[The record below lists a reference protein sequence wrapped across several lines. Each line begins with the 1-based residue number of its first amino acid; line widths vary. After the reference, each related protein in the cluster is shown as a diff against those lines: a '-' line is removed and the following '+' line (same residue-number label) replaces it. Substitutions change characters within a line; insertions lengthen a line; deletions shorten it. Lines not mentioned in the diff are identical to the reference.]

1 MTASPRAPC
10 PSWAQPKADAPPL
23 GKLLIPH
30 SLSLRY
36 VMVGASVSVSGRM
49 PFSLPCLSRV
59 FHLSVALCLPLSL
72 CASVCVCVCVQ
83 LCVLAHV
90 SVSSSPSL
98 SLSLNLRLFLAL
110 CFLIPGLPSLPLP
123 PASPRCYD
131 SGSCWRTCV
140 CRLSHL
146 AWLHVSVVCLSVCLP
161 VAHLLSQEGPALG
174 GWRGARGSL
183 GRAKGRG

>member
-1 MTASPRAPC
+1 LRSQLRTRSLGDPTGDCQPQAPC

-49 PFSLPCLSRV
+49 PFLSRV
-59 FHLSVALCLPLSL
+59 CLAFSICQWLCVSLSLSVPP
-72 CASVCVCVCVQ
+72 CVCVCVQ

-90 SVSSSPSL
+90 SVSPSPSL

-146 AWLHVSVVCLSVCLP
+146 AWLRVSVCVSVRVLACRSSALS
-161 VAHLLSQEGPALG
+161 
-174 GWRGARGSL
+174 
-183 GRAKGRG
+183 GRP

>member
-10 PSWAQPKADAPPL
+10 PAWAQPKADAPPL
-23 GKLLIPH
+23 GKLLLPH

-36 VMVGASVSVSGRM
+36 VMVGASVSVSDRM

-59 FHLSVALCLPLSL
+59 FRLSVALCLPLSV
-72 CASVCVCVCVQ
+72 CASVCVCLCA

-90 SVSSSPSL
+90 SVSPSPSL

-131 SGSCWRTCV
+131 SGSCRRTCV

-146 AWLHVSVVCLSVCLP
+146 AWLRASVCVSVRVLACRSSALSGRSCAWG
-161 VAHLLSQEGPALG
+161 VAWS
-174 GWRGARGSL
+174 
-183 GRAKGRG
+183 KGESW